1 MPDTITNLETAALA
15 PEAADAKFDLFYNML
30 QKEFRPR
37 TDEAERAVQS
47 ALQTLAQQALQEDS
61 LVSDDTLRTIDA
73 MIAAIDEKLTRQ
85 VNLILHHPDFQ
96 RLEGAWRGL
105 DYLVRNTETD
115 TKLKIRVLNIK
126 KQELGDMLRGAM
138 GAGWDQTPFFKRVY
152 EHEFGVLGGE
162 PYGAIIGDYYF
173 DHHPQ
178 DVKLLG
184 EIAKT
189 AAAAHAPFVA
199 AVAPSLLGLDSW
211 QELDNK
217 RDVSKIFVTDD
228 YAPWRSLRDSDDSRY
243 LALTMPRFLARLPYG
258 AKTDPVSAFD
268 FEEDVDGTNHERYAW
283 ANAAYAM
290 AVNINRSFKLYGW
303 CTRIRGAESGGSV
316 PNLPLHAFPTD
327 DGGVDSKC
335 PTEIAISERREFE
348 LSNNGLLPL
357 IHRKHSDE
365 AVFMGGQTLQKP
377 AKYNRSFANENAEL
391 SARLPYVFACSR
403 FAHYLKHLCREQIGS
418 FKERED
424 MEKFLNG
431 WISDYVDG
439 DPANSTVITKSQK
452 PLAAAKVEVQEEEGK
467 PGYYRAT
474 FWLRP
479 HYQLEKLG
487 VSLRLVS
494 RLPEVKG

>member
-1 MPDTITNLETAALA
+1 M
-15 PEAADAKFDLFYNML
+15 
-30 QKEFRPR
+30 
-37 TDEAERAVQS
+37 
-47 ALQTLAQQALQEDS
+47 
-61 LVSDDTLRTIDA
+61 
-73 MIAAIDEKLTRQ
+73 
-85 VNLILHHPDFQ
+85 
-96 RLEGAWRGL
+96 
-105 DYLVRNTETD
+105 
-115 TKLKIRVLNIK
+115 
-126 KQELGDMLRGAM
+126 
-138 GAGWDQTPFFKRVY
+138 
-152 EHEFGVLGGE
+152 
-162 PYGAIIGDYYF
+162 
-173 DHHPQ
+173 
-178 DVKLLG
+178 
-184 EIAKT
+184 
-189 AAAAHAPFVA
+189 
-199 AVAPSLLGLDSW
+199 
-211 QELDNK
+211 
-217 RDVSKIFVTDD
+217 
-228 YAPWRSLRDSDDSRY
+228 
-243 LALTMPRFLARLPYG
+243 
-258 AKTDPVSAFD
+258 
-268 FEEDVDGTNHERYAW
+268 
-283 ANAAYAM
+283 
-290 AVNINRSFKLYGW
+290 
-303 CTRIRGAESGGSV
+303 
-316 PNLPLHAFPTD
+316 
-327 DGGVDSKC
+327 
-335 PTEIAISERREFE
+335 SERREFE